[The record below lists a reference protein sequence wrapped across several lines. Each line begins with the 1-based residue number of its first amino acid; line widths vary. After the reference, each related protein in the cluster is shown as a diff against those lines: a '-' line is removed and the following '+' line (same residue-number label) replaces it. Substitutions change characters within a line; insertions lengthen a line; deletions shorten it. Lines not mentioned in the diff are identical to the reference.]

1 VPSGD
6 DASLAADFV
15 TALAARPERKS
26 GNIMLRRD
34 LLGWDEATYERIKEQ
49 LIQRGRI
56 QPGGG
61 RGGSVQLLD
70 DN

>member
-1 VPSGD
+1 MRALVVVEGQTD
-6 DASLAADFV
+6 NTKRCYADA
-15 TALAARPERKS
+15 ERKS
-26 GNIMLRRD
+26 GNIRLRRD

-49 LIQRGRI
+49 LIQQGRI

-70 DN
+70 DT